1 MTLDHDACY
10 RALLARDARFDGLFF
25 VGVKTTRIYCRP
37 VCTARTP
44 FRVNCTFYP
53 TAAAA
58 EACGFRPCLRCRPE
72 LAPGHAPVDA
82 TQQTAWRA
90 AARIQAGA
98 LTGGSLETLA
108 DELGVSSRQL
118 RRITQQHLGAS
129 PVELAQTHRLLLAKQ
144 LLTETRLPVIDVAMA
159 SGFSSVRRF
168 NALVRSAYGMTPL
181 SMRRKKGEEVTGEP
195 LTVTLAYRPPLAWSE
210 MLAYLAGRA
219 IPGVEL
225 VEGDA
230 YLRTIALG
238 RDRGWVRVRPRY
250 DRNVLSVEVA
260 PSLLRRLPEVIVR
273 LRNLFDLNARP
284 DVIAAA
290 LARDNNMRTAVRK
303 CPGLRVPGGFSEF
316 EVAVRAIVGQQN
328 SIRAATTIAGRLVE
342 SFGESFVTPHAA
354 LNRLTP
360 TAEILASVTPKR
372 LGTLGLTARRCDS
385 IVALAMAVA
394 DQRIALFCGAPP
406 EETVGALVEVSG
418 IGDWT
423 AQYVAM
429 RALRWPDAFPA
440 GDLVLRRFLGG
451 GNTQRARETA
461 EAWRPWRAYGAM
473 HVWHMSQQQRVSKRA
488 RFVPG

>member
-10 RALLARDARFDGLFF
+10 RAPAGRGTPASTGLFF
-25 VGVKTTRIYCRP
+25 VGVEDNPHLLPAGLHGSHAVSGELHVLSEPLPPPGPRDSGP
-37 VCTARTP
+37 
-44 FRVNCTFYP
+44 
-53 TAAAA
+53 
-58 EACGFRPCLRCRPE
+58 ACGCRPE

-98 LTGGSLETLA
+98 LTDGSLDALA
-108 DELGVSSRQL
+108 DELGISARQL
-118 RRITQQHLGAS
+118 RRVTQQHLGAS

-144 LLTETRLPVIDVAMA
+144 LLTETRLPVIDVALA

-181 SMRRKKGEEVTGEP
+181 SMRRKKSEEVTGEP

-210 MLAYLAGRA
+210 MLAFLAARA
-219 IPGVEL
+219 MPGVEL

-230 YLRTIALG
+230 YLRTIAMG
-238 RDRGWVRVRPRY
+238 RERGWVKVRPRY
-250 DRNVLSVEVA
+250 DRNSLAVEIS
-260 PSLLRRLPEVIVR
+260 PSLLRRLPELIVR

-290 LARDNNMRTAVRK
+290 LAREPEMRRAVRK
-303 CPGLRVPGGFSEF
+303 RPGLRIPGGFSEF

-328 SIRAATTIAGRLVE
+328 SVRAATTIAGRLATE
-342 SFGESFVTPHAA
+342 FGETIVTPHAA
-354 LNRLTP
+354 LNPIDAVGRNTGLDNADAAGKAGADIAACRLD
-360 TAEILASVTPKR
+360 R
-372 LGTLGLTARRCDS
+372 GLGPGRGRS
-385 IVALAMAVA
+385 PG
-394 DQRIALFCGAPP
+394 IALSPGAPP
-406 EETVGALVEVSG
+406 EETIGALVDVSG

-440 GDLVLRRFLGG
+440 GDLVLRRFLGQG
-451 GNTQRARETA
+451 SIQRARKGRDLALRGFMVRCTSG
-461 EAWRPWRAYGAM
+461 R
-473 HVWHMSQQQRVSKRA
+473 
-488 RFVPG
+488 

>member
-58 EACGFRPCLRCRPE
+58 EASRFRPCLRCRPE

-82 TQQTAWRA
+82 TQQMAWRA

-98 LTGGSLETLA
+98 LTGGSLDSLA
-108 DELGVSSRQL
+108 EELGISARQL
-118 RRITQQHLGAS
+118 RRVTQQHLGAS

-144 LLTETRLPVIDVAMA
+144 LLTETRLPVIDVALA

-168 NALVRSAYGMTPL
+168 NALVRSAYKMTPL
-181 SMRRKKGEEVTGEP
+181 NMRRKNGAEVTGQP
-195 LTVTLAYRPPLAWSE
+195 LTITLAYRPPLAWPE
-210 MLAYLAGRA
+210 LLAYLAGRA
-219 IPGVEL
+219 MPGVEL

-230 YLRTIALG
+230 YMRTIAMG
-238 RDRGWVRVRPRY
+238 RERGWIKVRPRHE
-250 DRNVLSVEVA
+250 RNQLIVEVA
-260 PSLLRRLPEVIVR
+260 PSLLRFLPEVIVR

-284 DVIAAA
+284 DIIAAA
-290 LARDNNMRTAVRK
+290 LARDSGMRSAVREH
-303 CPGLRVPGGFSEF
+303 PGLRVPGGFSEF
-316 EVAVRAIVGQQN
+316 EVAVRAIIGQQN
-328 SIRAATTIAGRLVE
+328 SVRAATTISGRLAGE
-342 SFGESFVTPHAA
+342 FGESIVTPHSS

-360 TAEILASVTPKR
+360 SAETLASATPKR
-372 LGTLGLTARRCDS
+372 LGNLGLTSRRAES
-385 IVALAMAVA
+385 IVALAKAVA
-394 DQRIALFCGAPP
+394 DRKIALAPGAPP
-406 EETVGALVEVSG
+406 EETVGALVDVSG

-440 GDLVLRRFLGG
+440 GDLVLRRFLGQ
-451 GNTQRARETA
+451 GNVRRARERA
-461 EAWRPWRAYGAM
+461 EIWRPWRAYGAM
-473 HVWHMSQQQRVSKRA
+473 HVWQMSQQ
-488 RFVPG
+488 